1 VYGASSSV
9 RPATAL
15 REALIALARRQTALR
30 EDTSRGVNSVAM
42 RWPMER
48 RSTAVR
54 RRRHA
59 ATLVTA
65 ADRSIDTLGS
75 TRRLSDAM
83 LVLLFLIVWPA
94 IEIFALI
101 EVGHAIGW
109 PLAIVVLLGTSVL
122 GAQLLR
128 VQGRTA
134 IERVS
139 VAVSEHRAPARAAVD
154 GLLGFLGGVLLV
166 IPGFVTDALGALLLL
181 PPTRALTRRWLSR
194 HYAGRA
200 MRFVATTGRFASRDR
215 GRHPDDV
222 ESTAVDDD
230 RRGLGR

>member
-1 VYGASSSV
+1 VLV
-9 RPATAL
+9 
-15 REALIALARRQTALR
+15 LIA
-30 EDTSRGVNSVAM
+30 
-42 RWPMER
+42 
-48 RSTAVR
+48 
-54 RRRHA
+54 
-59 ATLVTA
+59 
-65 ADRSIDTLGS
+65 
-75 TRRLSDAM
+75 
-83 LVLLFLIVWPA
+83 WPA
-94 IEIFALI
+94 IEILAFI

-109 PLAIVVLLGTSVL
+109 LLAVAALLGTSVL

-128 VQGRTA
+128 IQGRSA

-139 VAVSEHRAPARAAVD
+139 LAASEPRAPARAAID
-154 GLLGFLGGVLLV
+154 GLLGFLGGVMLV

-215 GRHPDDV
+215 GRRPDDV

-230 RRGLGR
+230 QNRLGR